1 MPPRRGARRGGRG
14 GRGRGAGRV
23 QPEVQP
29 VAQAPDPAAPVTH
42 ADLAA
47 MEQRF
52 RDMIMQMREQQK
64 PASPTPAPAPAPAPA
79 PVPAPAPAPVPVAP
93 QFVPDQLS
101 AEAKHLRD
109 FRKYNPTT
117 FDGSLEDPTRAQM
130 WLSSLETIFR
140 YMKCP
145 EDQKVQ
151 CAVFMLTDRGTAWW
165 ETTER
170 MLGGDVSQITWQQFK
185 ESFYAKFFSASL
197 RDAKRQEFL
206 NLEQGDLTVEQ
217 YDAEFDMLSRFAP
230 EMIATEAARA
240 DKFVRGLRLDIQG
253 LVRAF
258 RPATHAD
265 ALRLAV
271 DLSLQERANSSK
283 TAGRGSTSGQKRKAE
298 QQPVPVPQRNFR
310 PGGEFRS
317 FQQKPF
323 ESGEAAR
330 GKPLCTTC
338 GKHHLGRCLFGTR
351 TCFKCR
357 QEGHTADRC
366 PLRVTGIAQNQGAGA
381 PHQGR
386 VFATN
391 RTEAEK
397 AGTVVTGT
405 LPVLGHYALV
415 LFDSGSSHSF
425 ISSAFVSHARLEVE
439 PLHHVLSV
447 STPSGECM
455 LSKEKVKACQ
465 IELAGHVIE
474 VTLIVLDMLDF
485 DVILG
490 MDWLAAN
497 HASIDCSRKE
507 VTFNPPSMASFK
519 FKGGGS
525 KSLPQVISAIR
536 ASKLLSQG
544 TWGILASV
552 VDTREADVSLSS
564 EPVVRDYPDV
574 FPEELPGLPPH
585 REVEFAIELEPGT
598 VPISRAPYRMAPAE
612 LKELKVQLQEL
623 LDKGFIRPSVSPW
636 GAPVLFVKKKDG
648 SMRLCIDYRELN
660 KVTVKNR
667 YPLPRIDD
675 LFDQLQGATV
685 FSKIDLRS
693 GYHQLRI
700 KEEDIPKTA
709 FRSRYGHY
717 EFIVMSFGLT
727 NAPAV
732 FMDLMNR
739 VFREFLDTFVIV
751 FIDDILIYSKT
762 EAEHEEH
769 LRMVLQTLR
778 DNKLYAKFSK
788 CEFWL
793 KQVSFLGHVVSKAG
807 VSVDP
812 AKIEAVTGWTRPST
826 VSEVRSFLGLAGY
839 YRRFVENF
847 SRIATPLTQL
857 TRKGAPFVWSKAC
870 EDSFQT
876 LKQKLVTAPVL
887 TVPDGSGSFVIYSDA
902 SKKGLGCVLMQQGKV
917 VAYASRQ
924 LKSHEQNYPTH
935 DLELAA
941 VVFALKIWRH
951 YLYGEKIQIFTDHK
965 SLKYFFT
972 QKELN
977 MRQRR
982 WLELVKD
989 YDCEILYHPGK
1000 ANVVAD
1006 ALSRKVSHSAALIT
1020 RQAPLHRDLE
1030 RAEIAVSVGAVTM
1043 QLAQLTVQP
1052 TLRQRIIDAQ
1062 SNDPYLV
1069 EKRGL
1074 AEAGQTAEFS
1084 LSSDGGLLFEGR
1096 LCVPS
1101 DCAVKTELLSEAHSS
1116 PFSMHPGSTKMYQ
1129 DLKRVYWWR
1138 NMKREVAEFVS
1149 KCLVCQQVKAPRQ
1162 KPAGLLQPLSIPE
1175 WKWEN
1180 VSMDFITGLPRTL
1193 RGFTVIWVVVDRLT
1207 KSAHFVPGK
1216 STYTASKWAQLYMS
1230 EIVRLHGVPVS
1241 IVSDRDARFTSKFWK
1256 GLQTA
1261 MGTRLDFS
1269 TAFHPQT
1276 DGQTERLNQVLEDML
1291 RACALEFP
1299 GSWDSHLHLME
1310 FAYNNSYQA
1319 TIGMAPFEALY
1330 GRCCRSPVCWGEV
1343 GEQRLMGPELVQST
1357 NEAIQKIRSRM
1368 HTAQSRQKSYADVRR
1383 KDLEFEIGD
1392 KVFLKVAPMKGV
1404 LRFERRG
1411 KLSPRFVGPFEIL
1424 ERIGPVA
1431 YRLALPPS
1439 LSAVHDVFH
1448 ISMLRKYVP
1457 DPSHVVD
1464 YEPLEID
1471 ENLSYVEQPVEVLAR
1486 EVKTLRNKQIPL
1498 VKVLW
1503 RNHRVEEAT
1512 WEREDDMRS
1521 RYPELFE
1528 E

>member
-1 MPPRRGARRGGRG
+1 
-14 GRGRGAGRV
+14 
-23 QPEVQP
+23 
-29 VAQAPDPAAPVTH
+29 
-42 ADLAA
+42 
-47 MEQRF
+47 
-52 RDMIMQMREQQK
+52 
-64 PASPTPAPAPAPAPA
+64 
-79 PVPAPAPAPVPVAP
+79 
-93 QFVPDQLS
+93 
-101 AEAKHLRD
+101 
-109 FRKYNPTT
+109 
-117 FDGSLEDPTRAQM
+117 M

-206 NLEQGDLTVEQ
+206 NLEQGDMTVEQ
-217 YDAEFDMLSRFAP
+217 YDAKFDMLSRFAP
-230 EMIATEAARA
+230 EMIATEGPELTSLLEASDWTFGVWSELSDPLLMPMHCAWQWISVYRRGPTRLRPLVE
-240 DKFVRGLRLDIQG
+240 VRRRDRRGRLSS
-253 LVRAF
+253 
-258 RPATHAD
+258 
-265 ALRLAV
+265 
-271 DLSLQERANSSK
+271 SLFQCH
-283 TAGRGSTSGQKRKAE
+283 SGISDQ
-298 QQPVPVPQRNFR
+298 V
-310 PGGEFRS
+310 
-317 FQQKPF
+317 
-323 ESGEAAR
+323 AAR

-381 PHQGR
+381 PPQGR

-439 PLHHVLSV
+439 PLHQILSV

-465 IELAGHVIE
+465 IEIAGHVIE

-636 GAPVLFVKKKDG
+636 VAPVLFVKKKDG

-700 KEEDIPKTA
+700 KDEDVPKTA

-727 NAPAV
+727 NAPTV

-1030 RAEIAVSVGAVTM
+1030 RTGIAVSVGAVTM

-1084 LSSDGGLLFEGR
+1084 LSSDGGLLFAKR

-1101 DCAVKTELLSEAHSS
+1101 DSAVKTELLSEAHSS

-1216 STYTASKWAQLYMS
+1216 SSYTASKWAQLYMS

-1330 GRCCRSPVCWGEV
+1330 GKCCRSPVCWSEV

-1383 KDLEFEIGD
+1383 KDLEFEVGD
-1392 KVFLKVAPMKGV
+1392 KVFLKVAPMRGV
-1404 LRFERRG
+1404 VRFERRG

-1439 LSAVHDVFH
+1439 LSTVHDVFH
-1448 ISMLRKYVP
+1448 VSMLRKYVP

-1528 E
+1528 K

>member
-1 MPPRRGARRGGRG
+1 M
-14 GRGRGAGRV
+14 
-23 QPEVQP
+23 
-29 VAQAPDPAAPVTH
+29 
-42 ADLAA
+42 
-47 MEQRF
+47 
-52 RDMIMQMREQQK
+52 
-64 PASPTPAPAPAPAPA
+64 
-79 PVPAPAPAPVPVAP
+79 
-93 QFVPDQLS
+93 
-101 AEAKHLRD
+101 
-109 FRKYNPTT
+109 
-117 FDGSLEDPTRAQM
+117 
-130 WLSSLETIFR
+130 
-140 YMKCP
+140 
-145 EDQKVQ
+145 
-151 CAVFMLTDRGTAWW
+151 
-165 ETTER
+165 
-170 MLGGDVSQITWQQFK
+170 
-185 ESFYAKFFSASL
+185 
-197 RDAKRQEFL
+197 
-206 NLEQGDLTVEQ
+206 TVEQ

-265 ALRLAV
+265 ALHLAV

-310 PGGEFRS
+310 SGGEFRR

-323 ESGEAAR
+323 EAGEAAR

-366 PLRVTGIAQNQGAGA
+366 PLKLTGNVQNQGAGA

-391 RTEAEK
+391 KTEAER

-415 LFDSGSSHSF
+415 LFDSGLSHSF
-425 ISSAFVSHARLEVE
+425 ISSAFVLHARLEVE
-439 PLHHVLSV
+439 PVHHVLSV

-465 IELAGHVIE
+465 IEIAGNVIE
-474 VTLIVLDMLDF
+474 VTLLVLDMLDF

-519 FKGGGS
+519 FKGEGS
-525 KSLPQVISAIR
+525 RSLPQVISAIR
-536 ASKLLSQG
+536 ASKLLSQS

-552 VDTREADVSLSS
+552 VDTREVDVSLSS
-564 EPVVRDYPDV
+564 EPVVRDYPNV

-585 REVEFAIELEPGT
+585 REVEFAIELESGT

-612 LKELKVQLQEL
+612 LKELKVQLQKL

-648 SMRLCIDYRELN
+648 SMRLCVDYRELN
-660 KVTVKNR
+660 K
-667 YPLPRIDD
+667 
-675 LFDQLQGATV
+675 
-685 FSKIDLRS
+685 
-693 GYHQLRI
+693 LRI
-700 KEEDIPKTA
+700 KDGDVPKTT

-812 AKIEAVTGWTRPST
+812 AKIEAVTGWTQPST

-847 SRIATPLTQL
+847 SRIATPITQL

-870 EDSFQT
+870 EDSFQN
-876 LKQKLVTAPVL
+876 LKQKLVTTPVL

-902 SKKGLGCVLMQQGKV
+902 SKKGLGCVLMQQGK
-917 VAYASRQ
+917 
-924 LKSHEQNYPTH
+924 NYPTH

-941 VVFALKIWRH
+941 VVFALKIWSH

-1020 RQAPLHRDLE
+1020 RQVPLHRDLE

-1052 TLRQRIIDAQ
+1052 TLRQMIIDAQ
-1062 SNDPYLV
+1062 GNDPYLV

-1074 AEAGQTAEFS
+1074 AEAGQAVEFS
-1084 LSSDGGLLFEGR
+1084 ISSDGGLLFERR

-1101 DCAVKTELLSEAHSS
+1101 DSVVKTKLLSEAHSS

-1149 KCLVCQQVKAPRQ
+1149 RCLVCQQVKAPRQ

-1207 KSAHFVPGK
+1207 KSAHFIPSK
-1216 STYTASKWAQLYMS
+1216 STYTASKWAHLYMS

-1269 TAFHPQT
+1269 TTFHPQT

-1330 GRCCRSPVCWGEV
+1330 GKCCRSPVCWGEV
-1343 GEQRLMGPELVQST
+1343 GEQILMGPELVQST

-1368 HTAQSRQKSYADVRR
+1368 HTAQSRQKSYADVRQ
-1383 KDLEFEIGD
+1383 KS
-1392 KVFLKVAPMKGV
+1392 
-1404 LRFERRG
+1404 LR
-1411 KLSPRFVGPFEIL
+1411 
-1424 ERIGPVA
+1424 
-1431 YRLALPPS
+1431 
-1439 LSAVHDVFH
+1439 
-1448 ISMLRKYVP
+1448 
-1457 DPSHVVD
+1457 
-1464 YEPLEID
+1464 
-1471 ENLSYVEQPVEVLAR
+1471 
-1486 EVKTLRNKQIPL
+1486 
-1498 VKVLW
+1498 
-1503 RNHRVEEAT
+1503 
-1512 WEREDDMRS
+1512 
-1521 RYPELFE
+1521 
-1528 E
+1528 

>member
-1 MPPRRGARRGGRG
+1 
-14 GRGRGAGRV
+14 
-23 QPEVQP
+23 
-29 VAQAPDPAAPVTH
+29 
-42 ADLAA
+42 
-47 MEQRF
+47 
-52 RDMIMQMREQQK
+52 
-64 PASPTPAPAPAPAPA
+64 
-79 PVPAPAPAPVPVAP
+79 
-93 QFVPDQLS
+93 
-101 AEAKHLRD
+101 
-109 FRKYNPTT
+109 
-117 FDGSLEDPTRAQM
+117 M

-206 NLEQGDLTVEQ
+206 NLEQGDMTVKQ

-323 ESGEAAR
+323 EAGEAAR

-474 VTLIVLDMLDF
+474 RGGCIP
-485 DVILG
+485 VIRTSG
-490 MDWLAAN
+490 
-497 HASIDCSRKE
+497 E
-507 VTFNPPSMASFK
+507 
-519 FKGGGS
+519 G
-525 KSLPQVISAIR
+525 
-536 ASKLLSQG
+536 LSG
-544 TWGILASV
+544 
-552 VDTREADVSLSS
+552 R
-564 EPVVRDYPDV
+564 

-1030 RAEIAVSVGAVTM
+1030 RAEIAVSVGAVTT

-1101 DCAVKTELLSEAHSS
+1101 DGVIKTELLSEAHSS

-1424 ERIGPVA
+1424 ERIGLVA

-1448 ISMLRKYVP
+1448 VSMLRKYVP

-1521 RYPELFE
+1521 RYPDLFE

>member
-1 MPPRRGARRGGRG
+1 M
-14 GRGRGAGRV
+14 
-23 QPEVQP
+23 
-29 VAQAPDPAAPVTH
+29 
-42 ADLAA
+42 
-47 MEQRF
+47 
-52 RDMIMQMREQQK
+52 
-64 PASPTPAPAPAPAPA
+64 
-79 PVPAPAPAPVPVAP
+79 
-93 QFVPDQLS
+93 
-101 AEAKHLRD
+101 
-109 FRKYNPTT
+109 
-117 FDGSLEDPTRAQM
+117 
-130 WLSSLETIFR
+130 
-140 YMKCP
+140 
-145 EDQKVQ
+145 
-151 CAVFMLTDRGTAWW
+151 
-165 ETTER
+165 
-170 MLGGDVSQITWQQFK
+170 
-185 ESFYAKFFSASL
+185 
-197 RDAKRQEFL
+197 
-206 NLEQGDLTVEQ
+206 TVEQ

-258 RPATHAD
+258 RPATHVD

-310 PGGEFRS
+310 AGGEFRR

-323 ESGEAAR
+323 EAGEAAR

-338 GKHHLGRCLFGTR
+338 GKYHLGRCLFRTR

-366 PLRVTGIAQNQGAGA
+366 PLRLTGNAQNQGAGA

-391 RTEAEK
+391 KTEAEK
-397 AGTVVTGT
+397 AGPVVTGT

-425 ISSAFVSHARLEVE
+425 ISSTFVLHARLEVE

-455 LSKEKVKACQ
+455 LSKEKVKTCQ
-465 IELAGHVIE
+465 IEIAGHVIE
-474 VTLIVLDMLDF
+474 VTLLVLDMLDF

-507 VTFNPPSMASFK
+507 VTFNPPSRASFK
-519 FKGGGS
+519 FKGEGS
-525 KSLPQVISAIR
+525 RSLPQVISAIR

-574 FPEELPGLPPH
+574 FLEELPGLPPH

-623 LDKGFIRPSVSPW
+623 LDKRFIRPSVSPW

-675 LFDQLQGATV
+675 LFNQLQGATV

-700 KEEDIPKTA
+700 KDGDVPKTA

-717 EFIVMSFGLT
+717 EFILMSFGLT

-739 VFREFLDTFVIV
+739 VFREFLDTFVI
-751 FIDDILIYSKT
+751 
-762 EAEHEEH
+762 
-769 LRMVLQTLR
+769 
-778 DNKLYAKFSK
+778 
-788 CEFWL
+788 
-793 KQVSFLGHVVSKAG
+793 VSFLGHVVSKAG

-870 EDSFQT
+870 EDSFQN

-941 VVFALKIWRH
+941 MVFALKIWRH

-1074 AEAGQTAEFS
+1074 AEAGQAEGFS
-1084 LSSDGGLLFEGR
+1084 ISSDGGLVFERR

-1101 DCAVKTELLSEAHSS
+1101 DSVSKTELLSEAHSS

-1149 KCLVCQQVKAPRQ
+1149 RCLVCQQVKAPRQ

-1216 STYTASKWAQLYMS
+1216 STYTASKWAQLYML

-1291 RACALEFP
+1291 RACALEFL

-1330 GRCCRSPVCWGEV
+1330 EKCCRSPVCLGEV

-1383 KDLEFEIGD
+1383 KDLEFEVGD
-1392 KVFLKVAPMKGV
+1392 KVFLKVAPMRGV
-1404 LRFERRG
+1404 VRFERRG
-1411 KLSPRFVGPFEIL
+1411 KLSPCFVGPFEIL

-1431 YRLALPPS
+1431 YRLALPTS
-1439 LSAVHDVFH
+1439 LSTVHDVFH

-1471 ENLSYVEQPVEVLAR
+1471 ENLSYTEQPVEVLAR
-1486 EVKTLRNKQIPL
+1486 EVKTLRNKEIPL

>member
-1 MPPRRGARRGGRG
+1 
-14 GRGRGAGRV
+14 
-23 QPEVQP
+23 
-29 VAQAPDPAAPVTH
+29 
-42 ADLAA
+42 
-47 MEQRF
+47 
-52 RDMIMQMREQQK
+52 
-64 PASPTPAPAPAPAPA
+64 
-79 PVPAPAPAPVPVAP
+79 
-93 QFVPDQLS
+93 
-101 AEAKHLRD
+101 
-109 FRKYNPTT
+109 
-117 FDGSLEDPTRAQM
+117 M

-206 NLEQGDLTVEQ
+206 NLEQGDMTVEQ

-323 ESGEAAR
+323 EAGEAAR

-338 GKHHLGRCLFGTR
+338 GKHHLSRCLFGTR

-366 PLRVTGIAQNQGAGA
+366 PLRLTGIAQNQGAGA

-447 STPSGECM
+447 STPSGGCM

-465 IELAGHVIE
+465 IEIAGHVIE

-700 KEEDIPKTA
+700 KDEDIPKTA

-769 LRMVLQTLR
+769 LRMILQTLR

-857 TRKGAPFVWSKAC
+857 TRKGVPFVWSKAC

-1030 RAEIAVSVGAVTM
+1030 RAEIAVSVGAVTT

-1069 EKRGL
+1069 EKRSL

-1084 LSSDGGLLFEGR
+1084 LSSDGGLLFERR

-1101 DCAVKTELLSEAHSS
+1101 DSAIKTELLSEAHSS

-1162 KPAGLLQPLSIPE
+1162 KPAGLLQPLCIPE

-1357 NEAIQKIRSRM
+1357 NEAIQKIRSRIL
-1368 HTAQSRQKSYADVRR
+1368 TAQSRQKSYADVRR

-1404 LRFERRG
+1404 LRFERKG

-1439 LSAVHDVFH
+1439 LSTVHDVFH
-1448 ISMLRKYVP
+1448 VSMLRKYVP

-1471 ENLSYVEQPVEVLAR
+1471 ENLNYVEQPVEVLAR

-1503 RNHRVEEAT
+1503 RSHRVEEAT